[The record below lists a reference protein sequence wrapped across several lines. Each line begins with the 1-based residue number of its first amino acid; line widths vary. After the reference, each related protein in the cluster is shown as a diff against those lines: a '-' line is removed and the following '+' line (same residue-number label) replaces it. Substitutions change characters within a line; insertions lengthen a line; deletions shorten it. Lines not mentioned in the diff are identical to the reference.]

1 MKKNKTTAAKFQT
14 GNVLVI
20 SIAHMVHDIYSAF
33 LAPVLPLLINKFNLS
48 LSLAGSLTIIGR
60 LPSLLNPV
68 IGLLADKLSV
78 RYLIIISPSVTAV
91 TMSLLG
97 AAPSYVVLAVLC
109 LIMGVSATLFHVPAP
124 VMIKQVAG
132 DRVGLGM
139 SFYMVGGEMARS
151 IGPLVILT
159 AVSLWGL
166 EGSYRVVPFGLLAS
180 AVLYFRVRN
189 IKIADEFSIDNTN
202 TKTGLKKTMR
212 KYLPL
217 FIILTGITV
226 SRAFMRGALSSFLPT
241 YLNLVKGETL
251 WLSGISLSLMQ
262 FTGAIGTFFCGSL
275 SDRIGRKLT
284 LLLIAIG
291 SPLFM
296 ILFLLMEGI
305 WVIPMLLLM
314 GFTFAAA
321 TPVMLA
327 LVQDQESDR
336 PAFLNSILMFLN
348 FGLGALGVLLVGALG
363 DWIGL
368 DLAYWI
374 AALLSLGAI
383 PFILKIEG

>member
-1 MKKNKTTAAKFQT
+1 MKKENKTASKFQT
-14 GNVLVI
+14 GNVLII

-78 RYLIIISPSVTAV
+78 RYFIIVSPTITAIS
-91 TMSLLG
+91 MSLLG
-97 AAPSYVVLAVLC
+97 VAPSYMILALLC

-139 SFYMVGGEMARS
+139 SFYMVGGELARS
-151 IGPLVILT
+151 LGPLVILT
-159 AVSLWGL
+159 AVSIWGL
-166 EGSYRVVPFGLLAS
+166 EGSYRVVPFGVLAS
-180 AVLYFRVRN
+180 SVLYFRISSIR
-189 IKIADEFSIDNTN
+189 IADEFSKDNPN
-202 TKTGLKKTMR
+202 GKTGIRQTMR

-217 FIILTGITV
+217 FIILTGITL

-251 WLSGISLSLMQ
+251 WLSGISLSLLQ

-275 SDRIGRKLT
+275 SDKIGRKLT

-291 SPLFM
+291 SPVFM

-321 TPVMLA
+321 TPVLLA

-336 PAFLNSILMFLN
+336 PAFLNSILMFQN

-368 DLAYWI
+368 ELAYWI

-383 PFILKIEG
+383 PFILKIKN

>member
-1 MKKNKTTAAKFQT
+1 
-14 GNVLVI
+14 
-20 SIAHMVHDIYSAF
+20 
-33 LAPVLPLLINKFNLS
+33 LIIKFNLS

-60 LPSLLNPV
+60 LPSLLNPM
-68 IGLLADKLSV
+68 IGVLADKLSV

-91 TMSLLG
+91 SMSLLG
-97 AAPSYVVLAVLC
+97 VAPSYVVLAVLC

-124 VMIKQVAG
+124 VMIKHVSG

-166 EGSYRVVPFGLLAS
+166 EGSFRVVPFGLLAS
-180 AVLYFRVRN
+180 AVLYFRVRG
-189 IKIADEFSIDNTN
+189 IKIADEFNTGKTN
-202 TKTGLKKTMR
+202 GKTGLKQTVR

-217 FIILTGITV
+217 FVILAGITG

-241 YLNLVKGETL
+241 YLNLEKGETL
-251 WLSGISLSLMQ
+251 WLSGISLSILQ

-275 SDRIGRKLT
+275 SDRIGRRLT

-291 SPLFM
+291 SPFFM
-296 ILFLLMEGI
+296 VLFLLVKGI

-321 TPVMLA
+321 TPVLLA

-336 PAFLNSILMFLN
+336 PAFLNSILMFFN
-348 FGLGALGVLLVGALG
+348 FGLGALGVLLVGVLG
-363 DWIGL
+363 DLIGL
-368 DLAYWI
+368 ELAYWI

-383 PFILKIEG
+383 PFVLKMKN